1 MDEYIIEHI
10 DTCDFTPKAIAKS
23 FSRAY
28 GIMRKTRGYSSD
40 SKAKKHLKRMAH
52 KRVRGYFKAI
62 VSGRRG
68 SFHPVTGW
76 DVL

>member
-1 MDEYIIEHI
+1 MDEYLIEHI
-10 DTCDFTPKAIAKS
+10 DNHDFTPKAISKG

-28 GIMRKTRGYSSD
+28 GILRKKRGYSSD
-40 SKAKKHLKRMAH
+40 SKNKRHLKRMAH
-52 KRVRGYFKAI
+52 KRVRSYFRTICA
-62 VSGRRG
+62 GRRG